1 MNVRS
6 ARRYA
11 ICFRPYRSGRSRT
24 VGSLAF
30 REWKYMAG
38 TQMRISSAII
48 AATTQGY
55 RGQDAY
61 RKNYPPGVTSAIVST
76 YPMAYTT

>member
-1 MNVRS
+1 
-6 ARRYA
+6 
-11 ICFRPYRSGRSRT
+11 
-24 VGSLAF
+24 LAF

-76 YPMAYTT
+76 YQMAYTT